1 MAYPPYAP
9 VARSRRRRRIVLLI
23 IIAVVVAVIALAV
36 RYRTDERVSL
46 DYLAMAQEV
55 AEDEEAIAASLGDLF
70 LEIGDLERPDIL
82 ERIDALSTESVTLV
96 AKVEAA
102 QVAGP
107 VTEAHGFLLVAVE
120 SWNEGLVAMDEA
132 IAQILD
138 EEGEGRTGDSMLA
151 EVFDDLSVGDR
162 AYVGFQRTVAGI
174 DQGLVTR
181 EYPAVFY
188 TGGENVALFDAV
200 AVADRLRLI
209 RKLDEAHDVSVTV
222 STEPEPLGTQ
232 NGVPVVPDSESFVVS
247 AVVTNEGNL
256 PEELVQV
263 RLTLTAGGEARPSI
277 ERNELIPALGPGE
290 ATTRTFDQ
298 IDLVPGILYE
308 LRVTAT
314 IAEDKAIANNE
325 WKLVFIRNS
334 AE

>member
-9 VARSRRRRRIVLLI
+9 VARSRRRRRVALFITIAIV
-23 IIAVVVAVIALAV
+23 IAMVALAV

-55 AEDEEAIAASLGDLF
+55 AEDERAMAASLGDLF

-82 ERIDALSTESVTLV
+82 ARIDALSTESAALV
-96 AKVEAA
+96 ARVEAA
-102 QVAGP
+102 EVAGP
-107 VTEAHGFLLVAVE
+107 VTVAHGFFLVAVG

-132 IAQILD
+132 ITQILD

-151 EVFDDLSVGDR
+151 QVFDDLSVGDR
-162 AYVGFQRTVAGI
+162 AYAGFQRTVAGI
-174 DQGLVTR
+174 DPGLVNR
-181 EYPAVFY
+181 EYPSVAY

-222 STEPEPLGTQ
+222 STDPEPLGSQ
-232 NGVPVVPDSESFVVS
+232 NDVPVVPDSDTFLVS
-247 AVVTNEGNL
+247 AVITNEGNL
-256 PEELVQV
+256 PEELIQV

-277 ERNELIPALGPGE
+277 ERNELIPVLGPGE

-298 IDLVPGILYE
+298 IDLVPGTLYE

-314 IAEDKAIANNE
+314 IAEDNAIANNE
-325 WKLVFIRNS
+325 WKLIFIRNS